1 MFDLARVG
9 KQIKKYRIAAD
20 MTQMELAEKMGISF
34 QAVSSWE
41 RNETMPDIS
50 RMTELAELFHIT
62 VDELLDYQDKAKCVE
77 MLMHPQ
83 EQEISV
89 KELQE
94 LEGIVKPSDVRK
106 YKIKI
111 ESVEDIIYLAPFV
124 GREMITEMAGNHKEL
139 LTQVE
144 MLILI
149 APFIERKLMDEL
161 VEENLGKFTSI
172 QELVSIVPFIS
183 RKTASQAAQLFA
195 DQNLTLEDIVSI
207 APFVNRDIVD
217 KMVIACQ
224 HNIKNMQDIIPLAP
238 FVSRDMLQQIL
249 NR

>member
-89 KELQE
+89 QE

-111 ESVEDIIYLAPFV
+111 ESFEDIIYLAPFV

>member
-20 MTQMELAEKMGISF
+20 MTQMELAEKMGVSF

-41 RNETMPDIS
+41 RSETMPDIS
-50 RMTELAELFHIT
+50 RLTELAEFFHVT

-77 MLMHPQ
+77 TLMHPQ

-94 LEGIVKPSDVRK
+94 LEGIVKPSDVKK

-111 ESVEDIIYLAPFV
+111 ESFEDIIYLAPFI
-124 GREMITEMAGNHKEL
+124 GREMVTEMAGSHKEL
-139 LTQVE
+139 LTRVE
-144 MLILI
+144 MLIFI
-149 APFIERKLMDEL
+149 APFIEKQLVDEL
-161 VEENLGKFTSI
+161 VQENLGKFTSI
-172 QELVSIVPFIS
+172 QDLVSIIPFIS
-183 RKTASQAAQLFA
+183 RETASQAAQLFT
-195 DQNLTLEDIVSI
+195 DQNLTIEDIMSI

-224 HNIKNMQDIIPLAP
+224 YNIKNMHDIVPLAP
-238 FVSRDMLQQIL
+238 FVSRDILQQIL
-249 NR
+249 SR

>member
-111 ESVEDIIYLAPFV
+111 ESFEDIIYLAPFV

-149 APFIERKLMDEL
+149 A
-161 VEENLGKFTSI
+161 
-172 QELVSIVPFIS
+172 PFIS